1 MTARLTH
8 DVTFYLNG
16 ERTVIASP
24 SPDLMLIDWLRS
36 PEIGLTGPKK
46 PCGQGGCGG
55 CTVVVSHWNEAE
67 NKPVHLPINS
77 CLRPVAALNGLAVT
91 TIEGTGSVRECMNK
105 VAHRVAK
112 NNGTQ
117 CGYCTNGWV
126 MAMTGFLANEP
137 DNRTKKDIEELF
149 DGNLC
154 RCTGYRALLDGMKT
168 FASDWTAE
176 DEANLMKCCVDP
188 AFNAAAVAD
197 RVEIFFPEGA
207 RNPVEPVGYQHDG
220 KIWIEAVSVAEAID
234 LLRHNPRARLVSG
247 NTSFGIYKDE
257 VLEAASYIGIGS
269 IEELRG
275 ISVEH
280 GHLSLGAGVTYGELL
295 AYLGPNGREGHGA
308 LSMLDYMGRRTAG
321 TLVRNAATLAGNTML
336 VLHHIQ
342 KGEPFPSDL
351 ATALC
356 AADAVVDHILISSGE
371 RRQSAL
377 TELMVACAADPHLA
391 SDLFLLRYHV
401 QVDRDGVFWAQKTAL
416 REVNSHT
423 IVNSGSCL
431 TLEAHGSQYP
441 TISYINL
448 VLGGIAPYAW
458 QPAHTIAFLDGN
470 TASPAIVAEA
480 LGILEQEVKDEL
492 ASWADRMASV
502 PNEGFTDAYR
512 LELAQSYLY
521 KAVLNAL
528 LVFDPDL
535 VPSELRS
542 SAVTHWQNWPVSGGH
557 QSYQTN
563 QYMEPL
569 SEPYIKL
576 MAMYQAQGEV
586 KYTHETPVVAGTLY
600 GALIGSQRAIGSYRF
615 VDPSTGKAIAAEAL
629 SQVLKARL
637 GGFSQLITAAEIPR
651 GGSNMAGDASDQPLF
666 LQPGGSIM
674 YAGQALAMVLATSER
689 SAQAAADYVAEHCIS
704 YETLGSE
711 KPVLSIE
718 DALARDWIFPDC
730 PQTAS
735 WMAHIW
741 KVKRPG
747 TVTDW
752 ALTRAPDDMTV
763 QLSEAT
769 LDGASCRVVA
779 TGQKVGS
786 QLHFYM
792 ETQATV
798 VQPRDDGSITVHS
811 STQSPKSVQDSVAK
825 ALGKPHNEI
834 GVQVRQLGG
843 GFGGKT
849 GPSTFTACMA
859 AIASQAANR
868 PVHMALTRESDSGLI
883 GRRHPYLG
891 QYQLA
896 VDSGETLP
904 ANKGLIRGLKG
915 DLWGDG
921 GAFYDC
927 SFIVSDCIQLRV
939 DNAYYIPNYE
949 TTIDVCRTNTAPN
962 TAYRAFGDIQ
972 GTLILEN
979 AIEDAAVALDMD
991 AAELRQKNLYVE
1003 DQETPGGQR
1012 LDYCYLK
1019 DVWAYAKDKSD
1030 FDRRKLQ
1037 VEDYNRANK
1046 WRKRGI
1052 SLIPLKYG
1060 SGFNL
1065 VMLEQTTALL
1075 SIYESDGSIIIQQG
1089 GVDMGQGMMTML
1101 TQIAAYAL
1109 NVPLATVRVES
1120 SDTRVIPN
1128 PSSTGASTGTQYNGT
1143 AIKNACTEMKARMEA
1158 FVQGI
1163 REVKGDDYCVTKN
1176 IDYWNYNNGWQASP
1190 ASSKGKTIWQNIV
1203 SMAFSARVNLQ
1214 VQANARISGGEGD
1227 VPNIEFKPYA
1237 AQPKGTEIAIAAN
1250 GSFSEAVNPYI
1261 GFTYNAACAEVEVD
1275 ILTGETKILRVDLI
1289 YDMGK
1294 SLNPAIDVGQIEG
1307 GFMQGVGYVLTE
1319 NIVYQQRGE
1328 STGVMTSD
1336 NTWRYKPPAIS
1347 TVPIE
1352 MNVMLFPREL
1362 AKRVPED
1369 PNLLYSSKEVGEPP
1383 LVLANSV
1390 FFALKSAIRA
1400 SRVERGLSPFFE
1412 LPAPATVQAVRTAA
1426 EVTSLV

>member
-1 MTARLTH
+1 
-8 DVTFYLNG
+8 
-16 ERTVIASP
+16 
-24 SPDLMLIDWLRS
+24 MLIDWLRS
-36 PEIGLTGPKK
+36 PEVGLTGPKK

-55 CTVVVSHWNEAE
+55 CTVVLSHWDEE
-67 NKPVHLPINS
+67 EGKPVHLPINS

-105 VAHRVAK
+105 VAYRVAK

-137 DNRTKKDIEELF
+137 DNRSKKDIEELF

-176 DEANLMKCCVDP
+176 DEAKLMKCYVDP
-188 AFNAAAVAD
+188 AFAAAAVAEK
-197 RVEIFFPEGA
+197 VEIAFPEGA
-207 RNPVEPVGYQHDG
+207 RRPVKPVGYEHDG
-220 KIWIEAVSVAEAID
+220 KRWIEAGSVDEAIA
-234 LLRHNPRARLVSG
+234 LVRGNPRARLVNG

-257 VLEAASYIGIGS
+257 VLEAEVYVDIGA
-269 IEELRG
+269 IEDLRG
-275 ISVEH
+275 IVLDKGE
-280 GHLSLGAGVTYGELL
+280 LSIGAGVTYGELL
-295 AYLGPNGREGHGA
+295 AYLGPNGREGHGVLA
-308 LSMLDYMGRRTAG
+308 MLDYMGRRTAG
-321 TLVRNAATLAGNTML
+321 SLVRNAASLAGNTML
-336 VLHHIQ
+336 VLHHIHD
-342 KGEPFPSDL
+342 GEPFPSDL
-351 ATALC
+351 ATAFC
-356 AADAVVDHILISSGE
+356 AADALVDYVLISKGE
-371 RRQSAL
+371 RRQSSLSAL
-377 TELMVACAADPHLA
+377 MSACAADPHLA
-391 SDLFLLRYHV
+391 GDLFLLRYRV
-401 QVDRDGVFWAQKTAL
+401 SVERDGVFWAQKTAL
-416 REVNSHT
+416 REVNSHS
-423 IVNSGSCL
+423 IVNSGSCI
-431 TLEAHGSQYP
+431 TLETAGGQEP
-441 TISYINL
+441 KIAFVNL
-448 VLGGIAPYAW
+448 VFGGIAPYAW
-458 QPAHTIAFLDGN
+458 RPERTISFLQGKK
-470 TASPAIVAEA
+470 ASPDVVAKA
-480 LGILEQEVKDEL
+480 LHCLTVEVKDEL
-492 ASWADRMASV
+492 AAWAKRMASV

-528 LVFDPDL
+528 LVVDPAL
-535 VPSELRS
+535 VPEELRS
-542 SAVTHWQNWPVSGGH
+542 AAVTHWQNWPVSGGS
-557 QSYQTN
+557 QSYQTSH
-563 QYMEPL
+563 YMEPL

-586 KYTHETPVVAGTLY
+586 KYTHETPVVAGTLF
-600 GALIGSQRAIGSYRF
+600 GAMIGAQRAVGTYRF
-615 VDPSTGKAIAAEAL
+615 IDPSSGKTVKPEAL
-629 SQVLKARL
+629 GEHLKERL
-637 GGFSQLITAAEIPR
+637 GGFSRLVTAADIPE

-666 LQPGGSIM
+666 LEPGDAIM
-674 YAGQALAMVLATSER
+674 YAGQSLAMVLGTSER
-689 SAQAAADYVAEHCIS
+689 SAEAAADYVAEHCIA
-704 YETLGSE
+704 YDNHGDSE
-711 KPVLSIE
+711 QPVLSIE
-718 DALARDWIFPDC
+718 DALAKDWIFPDC

-747 TVTDW
+747 TKTDW
-752 ALTRAPDDMTV
+752 VLPRTPGDMTV
-763 QLSEAT
+763 VVREKER
-769 LDGASCRVVA
+769 DGVFYKVVA
-779 TGQKVGS
+779 TGQRVGS

-798 VQPRDDGSITVHS
+798 IQPRDDGSITVHS
-811 STQSPKSVQDSVAK
+811 STQSPKSVQDAVAK
-825 ALGKPHNEI
+825 ALGMPHNEI

-859 AIASQAANR
+859 AIASRASNR
-868 PVHMALTRESDSGLI
+868 PVHMALTRESDSGMI

-891 QYQLA
+891 QYQLL
-896 VDSGETLP
+896 VDTGATDP
-904 ANKGLIRGLKG
+904 ATKGLIHGLKG
-915 DLWGDG
+915 DLWGNG

-939 DNAYYIPNYE
+939 DNAYNIKYYE

-991 AAELRQKNLYVE
+991 VTELREKNLYKE
-1003 DQETPGGQR
+1003 KDLTPGGQQ
-1012 LDYCYLK
+1012 LDYCYLR
-1019 DVWAYAKDKSD
+1019 DVWKYAKEKSD
-1030 FDRRKLQ
+1030 FEARKRK

-1075 SIYESDGSIIIQQG
+1075 SIYESDGTIIIQQG
-1089 GVDMGQGMMTML
+1089 GVDMGQGMITML

-1109 NVPLATVRVES
+1109 NVPLSTVRVES

-1158 FVQGI
+1158 FVEGI
-1163 REVKGDDYCVTKN
+1163 RKIKGDDYCKSKN
-1176 IDYWNYNNGWQASP
+1176 IDYWNYNNGWQAVP
-1190 ASSKGKTIWQNIV
+1190 ANNNGKTIWQNIV
-1203 SMAFSARVNLQ
+1203 SMAFNERVNLQ
-1214 VQANARISGGEGD
+1214 VQANAKITGGD
-1227 VPNIEFKPYA
+1227 HKVPNVEFRPYA
-1237 AQPKGTEIAIAAN
+1237 LQPTGTGIAIDSTA
-1250 GSFSEAVNPYI
+1250 SFSETVNTYI

-1307 GFMQGVGYVLTE
+1307 GFMQGVGYVLSE
-1319 NIVYQQRGE
+1319 NIVYEDKGE
-1328 STGVMTSD
+1328 SAGVMTTD
-1336 NTWRYKPPAIS
+1336 NTWRYKPPAVS

-1362 AKRVPED
+1362 AKNVPED
-1369 PNLLYSSKEVGEPP
+1369 PHLLYSSKEVGEPP
-1383 LVLANSV
+1383 LVLANTV
-1390 FFALKSAIRA
+1390 FFAVKSAIRA

-1426 EVTSLV
+1426 DVTALA